1 MIADIQDLDTNMD
14 KFIVRYLH
22 PDEHEIDLTENIDRV
37 KDLLDLVIL
46 WFLYVPTFIHI
57 TLISKFRILI

>member
-46 WFLYVPTFIHI
+46 
-57 TLISKFRILI
+57 